1 MAIRRLS
8 YRLDEEPVTGAVRL
22 IPVPASAPPSALS
35 THADGSEG
43 EDQRQLR
50 EWAELAIGTG
60 HTRSRGHSGDGP
72 GLSYSRLPD
81 GGSLLCTTAAD
92 GEVVAYHLT
101 EADTTARFAEEWPIT
116 WWEAGA
122 DHLPAP
128 SPREAP
134 AAVGPDGAAARHA
147 GLVAFA
153 RAHEPRVAPFLADVR
168 RLFDD
173 PAGRQLVVAEEGPDA
188 VARWIALACASL
200 PAAYVPA
207 LTFTTGAAEPG
218 RAPQHI
224 VGIGPDAD
232 FDRDDPTVL
241 DHLYRVHDGLGGP
254 GSPPRA
260 DTWATWTARLWLA
273 GEPLPATGAAD
284 GDPFAPGPLV
294 SHLLRAGLLTGREL
308 TGLDGAPL
316 RAAVDTLV
324 AAVTDGGT
332 APGELLAVCRDL
344 HAHDPAAAAPLA
356 QALARHRLG
365 AARPEDLPGELSAVC
380 AELPLSAEARRA
392 LRGEYG
398 GDADEALRRAL
409 RAPVDTWAEPLR
421 LALAVGA
428 DDGRGLGD
436 AVDRLARALRDPTG
450 IDRAPAVRVLDDV
463 GSEPLTRRVLRR
475 LADATHSRRLDLLVE
490 LADSPYGDWLRR
502 NLHEDAPLPLRLA
515 EAAARWRAGG
525 GGLRGMELF
534 AKLTEVLPRRRVT
547 DPETLKQMWWLVW
560 GSSCPAPDEL
570 SWVAH
575 TCTVRLLVGAGYGLR
590 MTGLLAAPDGVDRE
604 LVGFAAGLL
613 HEKQLS
619 RGHRATAELLVLA
632 QDLADGRKALP
643 QGLKRFEALCVDA
656 APLDVT
662 VRRGVFRLVA
672 RALAH
677 ADADQLAR
685 PPAFDQ
691 LVAAGPELLDPYR
704 AFMLDEGRRSRLERE
719 LPLRPAEVAAYYYVW
734 RRRERRG
741 ISRDWQRVAAE
752 LLDEI
757 LGPVAVHL
765 DDRQLSDVAD
775 VMAKRQGGLD
785 RVREWN
791 AWRNS
796 FRAR

>member
-1 MAIRRLS
+1 MAIRRHS
-8 YRLDEEPVTGAVRL
+8 YRLAEEPVTGAVRL
-22 IPVPASAPPSALS
+22 IPVPASAPPSPLS
-35 THADGSEG
+35 AHADGAER

-50 EWAELAIGTG
+50 EWAELAFGTG
-60 HTRSRGHSGDGP
+60 HTRGRGHSGDGT

-81 GGSLLCTTAAD
+81 GGSLLCATATGGDVA
-92 GEVVAYHLT
+92 AYHLS
-101 EADTTARFAEEWPIT
+101 EADTLARFAEEWPIT
-116 WWEAGA
+116 WWEAGEACEAGKAAA
-122 DHLPAP
+122 DH
-128 SPREAP
+128 AP
-134 AAVGPDGAAARHA
+134 AAVGHDE
-147 GLVAFA
+147 LVAFA
-153 RAHEPRVAPFLADVR
+153 RAHETRVAPFLADVR

-173 PAGRQLVVAEEGPDA
+173 PAGRQLVVAEERPGA

-200 PAAYVPA
+200 PAAYVPS
-207 LTFTTGAAEPG
+207 LTFTTGAADPG

-232 FDRDDPTVL
+232 FDRGDPTVL

-273 GEPLPATGAAD
+273 GEPLPEAAAD

-294 SHLLRAGLLTGREL
+294 PPLLRAGLLTGREL
-308 TGLDGAPL
+308 TGLVGDVL
-316 RAAVDTLV
+316 RTAVATLV
-324 AAVTDGGT
+324 ASVADTRTDPAG
-332 APGELLAVCRDL
+332 LLAVCREL

-356 QALARHRLG
+356 LALARHRLG
-365 AARPEDLPGELSAVC
+365 AARPEELPGELTAVC
-380 AELPLSAEARRA
+380 AEVPLGAEAERA

-398 GDADEALRRAL
+398 GDADKELRRAL
-409 RAPVDTWAEPLR
+409 RDPVGTWAEPLR
-421 LALAVGA
+421 IALAVGA
-428 DDGRGLGD
+428 DDGRGIGE
-436 AVDRLARALRDPTG
+436 AIEKLARALRDPTG
-450 IDRAPAVRVLDDV
+450 VERGPAVRVLDDV

-475 LADATHSRRLDLLVE
+475 LADTPHTRRLDLLVE

-502 NLHEDAPLPLRLA
+502 SLDEGSPLPLRLA

-525 GGLRGMELF
+525 AGLRGMELF

-547 DPETLKQMWWLVW
+547 DADTLQQMWWLVW
-560 GSSCPAPDEL
+560 GSSCPAPAEL

-575 TCTVRLLVGAGYGLR
+575 TCTMRLLVAAGYGLR

-604 LVGFAAGLL
+604 LVGFAADLL
-613 HEKQLS
+613 HETQLP
-619 RGHRATAELLVLA
+619 RRDRATAELLVVA
-632 QDLADGRKALP
+632 QDLADGRKALR
-643 QGLKRFEALCVDA
+643 QGLRRFEALCVDA
-656 APLDVT
+656 GPLGST

-672 RALAH
+672 LALAR

-704 AFMLDEGRRSRLERE
+704 AFMLDEDRRDRLERE
-719 LPLRPAEVAAYYYVW
+719 LPLRPAEVAAYYYLW
-734 RRRERRG
+734 RPRRRRG
-741 ISRDWQRVAAE
+741 ISHDWQRVAAE
-752 LLDEI
+752 LLDEV
-757 LGPVAVHL
+757 LGPVAVRL
-765 DDRQLSDVAD
+765 DDRRLSQVAD
-775 VMAKRQGGLD
+775 AMLDRQGID
-785 RVREWN
+785 RVREWT